1 MLTEPLRI
9 SRALLLLALLPLAAS
24 AEDLSQTR
32 TRFAATL
39 ALTRAGV
46 AQTAEIESF
55 HDYPLYPYLQAAR
68 LQRLVA
74 DAPIAL
80 TDEQVA
86 AFLDANRG
94 ELWSRDLRR
103 AWLSSLADR
112 NAWAQFAQYYDESV
126 ADPIL
131 RCQFLTAKVQTLAPD
146 APTNELRA
154 LVFSRW
160 MTADDQ
166 PSQCDAAFSWLKDQG
181 ALTDDAIEQRAR
193 LALKS
198 GRAKLA
204 RALAA
209 SLPPERADPIDRW
222 ASLIQAPGPELQKLI
237 DNPKAPADQ
246 EAMADAFAR
255 LARIDGAAALKLYK
269 PLLKKR
275 SIDKKRHDDYAR
287 ALAVGLAMD
296 RQPEAVAQYKDVP
309 DKLLEDK
316 DHEWRLRATLWAG
329 NWKQFLKW
337 HEHAPAALK
346 AQSRWRYWQ
355 ARALDETG
363 KHDEAKKLYENL
375 LEENGYHSVLAAQRL
390 GQSFTPRNQPGA
402 DDPEVQ
408 VKLTQVAGFQ
418 RAREAAAIGEYAW
431 SNPEW
436 RAGMEG
442 LSAPERL
449 QAARLAANWGLFD
462 QTVTITA
469 QQQMFDD
476 LDLLYPQPYQQI
488 VRDASAL
495 SGLPTELIY
504 SVMRQESLFRPDAVS
519 SANAIGL
526 LQLLPR
532 YAREAAKH
540 WNLPQPAPE
549 DLKKPQV
556 NVPLGA
562 AHLREYL
569 DSCGGRVIFALACYN
584 AGPGPLKKWLPDEP
598 RDAEIWMENIPYN
611 ETRTYVQRILW
622 NGVVYAWKATGQP
635 QNLVSQLTPVEKVPV
650 GGS

>member
-1 MLTEPLRI
+1 MLTHALKF
-9 SRALLLLALLPLAAS
+9 SRAIVLVALLPLAAS
-24 AEDLSQTR
+24 ADDLSQTR

-55 HDYPLYPYLQAAR
+55 RDYPLYPYLQAAR
-68 LQRLVA
+68 LQRLIA
-74 DAPIAL
+74 DSPSEL
-80 TDEQVA
+80 TDQQVA

-94 ELWSRDLRR
+94 ELWTRDVRR
-103 AWLSSLADR
+103 AWLYSLADR
-112 NAWAQFAQYYDESV
+112 NAWPQFVQAYDDSV
-126 ADPIL
+126 ADAIL
-131 RCQFLTAKVQTLAPD
+131 RCHFLNARVQTLPEG
-146 APTNELRA
+146 APTNEVRA
-154 LVFSRW
+154 LVFARW
-160 MTADDQ
+160 MTPDDQ
-166 PSQCDAAFSWLKDQG
+166 PSQCDAAFAWLKEQG

-204 RALAA
+204 RALAS
-209 SLPPERADPIDRW
+209 SLPPERADPINRW
-222 ASLIQAPGPELQKLI
+222 ASLIQAPGAELQKLI

-246 EAMADAFAR
+246 EAMFDAFAR
-255 LARIDGAAALKLYK
+255 LARLDGAAALKVYK

-275 SIDKKRHDDYAR
+275 PIEKKRRDDYAR

-296 RQPEAVAQYKDVP
+296 RQPEAIAQYKDVP

-316 DHEWRLRATLWAG
+316 DHEWRLRAALWAG

-337 HEHAPAALK
+337 HDHLPAPLK
-346 AQSRWRYWQ
+346 AQSRWRYWH

-363 KHDEAKKLYENL
+363 KHQDARKLYEAL

-402 DDPEVQ
+402 DDPEIQ
-408 VKLTQVAGFQ
+408 VRLTQIAGFQ

-436 RAGMEG
+436 RSGMEG
-442 LSAPERL
+442 LSPQERL

-469 QQQMFDD
+469 QQQQFDD
-476 LDLLYPQPYQQI
+476 LDLLYPQPYQQE
-488 VRDASAL
+488 VRDAAAL

-540 WNLPQPAPE
+540 WNLPPPEPE
-549 DLKKPQV
+549 DLKKPKV

-569 DSCGGRVIFALACYN
+569 DSCGGRVILALACYN
-584 AGPGPLKKWLPDEP
+584 AGPAPLRKWLPDEP
-598 RDAEIWMENIPYN
+598 RDAEIWIENIPYN